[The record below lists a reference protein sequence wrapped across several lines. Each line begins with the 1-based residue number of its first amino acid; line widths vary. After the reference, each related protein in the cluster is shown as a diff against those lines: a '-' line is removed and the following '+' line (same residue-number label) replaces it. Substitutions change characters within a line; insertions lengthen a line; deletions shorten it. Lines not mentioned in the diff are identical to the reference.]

1 MIDETYHT
9 DRDVGEFI
17 EGFRGS
23 DPVRKPR
30 GRARGALSQNQ
41 SRQNAALL
49 SAIEDIE
56 AQLHSL
62 AGQSGLV
69 TDDTRSNARNER
81 PARKRAPME
90 RSGYGSALERIEA
103 QLQRVDHALERQQPR
118 AAREPYAAAAAP
130 AERDYVRSAAV
141 ATGTTGASRDY
152 SLDSTV
158 RQMLDRTQS
167 LNEEIGRTAKA
178 SVSEVARTAQDAM
191 SVASKSQDTYRD
203 ALAKLAK
210 LQSQDDSLDILR
222 DDVSSL
228 RTLIEEAN
236 LSGASE
242 AVLREIA
249 NLSGRIEQ
257 LSSAI
262 AETRED
268 PALLDTMHEIRA
280 LLDRPTLDPSIDS
293 HFDRILRKLD
303 DMHSSGHDK
312 DFARLSEQMDHLR
325 DILSTQPDVQHLSN
339 ISGQINE
346 LINRL
351 AILEDDVRRGGNA
364 SSGASQSGIEERLAQ
379 MQTMIE
385 RLDPSDRL
393 MSLENQLASLADRLE
408 DNSDVSGIH
417 KPLEALARQVESLVK
432 LTDQRSQPDRLDIL
446 ENLAERVAN
455 LDQFIR
461 HEQAPNTSE
470 KRFDQVEQTLARI
483 DDMLASKMESA
494 DLTSLERSLSRL
506 ADRMEAQED
515 LLRAAPVGGNGN
527 GVSPHALSQLES
539 QIVDLAQRLDS
550 ASNMSDDRQ
559 FFEMLTE
566 RLDTLAAEFARA
578 QSRFEAVDRMGEDI
592 RQLASKGA
600 PAGVNTSKLAEQA
613 AIKALQQVGPLG
625 SGSHDAELQ
634 VIIDGLKDDLHGLR
648 RFAETS
654 ETSTQQSLNSVS
666 SMLNIIVDR
675 LGQLEEQVR
684 AGESAAAAAG
694 APSATVGA
702 VAADESEPQSRG
714 FGKLLRRRK
723 AKEAPV
729 AQDAVQNTV
738 SGGRPLTADEL
749 LQSRGRMVPRG
760 QASEPLAAQQ
770 APQAPQAGRPVLTA
784 SAPAASAPRV
794 SAQGEARQPGI
805 YLSGKAVSGTRA
817 QTTQAAQGQA
827 AQAPTAKAPGGNPS
841 AQQQFAGNAV
851 LKQEA
856 EAAPAAKPRTAR
868 IVPGRPGATQTQAQ
882 PTQTRDPSQSK
893 ADFIAAARRA
903 AQAAAQESE
912 KVEKEQ
918 SEAGSF
924 LSRFKGSKKA
934 KPEAAIN
941 APQKADGKEATVGMS
956 RKERRAAISE
966 AARMAKQMK
975 KEQEL
980 ARADQTAIEDGAAQ
994 LLEDDEVSNSLFAK
1008 LGHSFSRHSRPLLM
1022 AAAAILLAITT
1033 IQLVK
1038 NPDSSL
1044 YSLFNAASSQSNGDA
1059 VAPSASDVPTADP
1072 APETGQPAAPGPQS
1086 SLTPSSGN
1094 LAPHMGSE
1102 EATRAIAFAQP
1113 TLAQGSLGAPR
1124 VADTARPQISQQDAM
1139 ARAKAALN
1147 QSGDHG
1153 IDLTPTSS
1161 IPKDVALESDDSGD
1175 LQAAQTSQPMPPVL
1189 SDDKAEQQASLSTDE
1204 AAAIQTPIMQAANSG
1219 NTLAQFELG
1228 RRYTVGDGVEVNL
1241 PEAAKWFEK
1250 AANLNMAQAQYSLAN
1265 LYEKGQGVKKDLQVA
1280 RLWYQRAADQGNVK
1294 SMHNLAVLY
1303 AEGGLGQP
1311 DFNEAAQWFLK
1322 AADHG
1327 LKDSQYNLAILFA
1340 RGMGVKQDLLQSY
1353 KWFALAAYQGDKG
1366 AEAKRDEILSVLKG
1380 PQQKAAKALVA
1391 AWSPKAVK
1399 PSVNEFSVLPPEWAA
1414 TTPDQM
1420 SSASGGFAVT
1430 QGVIAKTQA
1439 MLGALGYNAGPA
1451 DGQMGPRTRM
1461 AIRNFQEI
1469 AGLKVTGQIDTALL
1483 DALAKRTI

>member
-23 DPVRKPR
+23 NPARKPR
-30 GRARGALSQNQ
+30 GRARGALSHNQ

-69 TDDTRSNARNER
+69 TDDIRSGARNEN

-90 RSGYGSALERIEA
+90 RSGYGNALERIEA

-118 AAREPYAAAAAP
+118 ATLEPYAAAATP
-130 AERDYVRSAAV
+130 AERNYVRSAAV
-141 ATGTTGASRDY
+141 ANGTSGPSRDY

-178 SVSEVARTAQDAM
+178 SVSEVTRTAQDAL
-191 SVASKSQDTYRD
+191 SAANKSQGTYRD

-280 LLDRPTLDPSIDS
+280 LLDRPTLDPLIDS

-303 DMHSSGHDK
+303 DMHSNGHDK
-312 DFARLSEQMDHLR
+312 DFARLSEQMEHLR

-364 SSGASQSGIEERLAQ
+364 SSGGSQTGIEERLAQ

-385 RLDPSDRL
+385 RLDPTDRL
-393 MSLENQLASLADRLE
+393 MNLENQLTTLADRLE
-408 DNSDVSGIH
+408 DDHDASGIH

-432 LTDQRSQPDRLDIL
+432 LTDQRSQVDRLGVL
-446 ENLAERVAN
+446 ENLAERIAN

-461 HEQAPNTSE
+461 HEQAPNTAE

-515 LLRAAPVGGNGN
+515 LLRAAPVGGDGS

-566 RLDTLAAEFARA
+566 RLDTLAEEFTRA
-578 QSRFEAVDRMGEDI
+578 QSRFDAVDRMGEDI
-592 RQLASKGA
+592 RQLANKGA
-600 PAGVNTSKLAEQA
+600 PAGVNSSKLAEQA
-613 AIKALQQVGPLG
+613 ALKALQQVGPLG

-666 SMLNIIVDR
+666 SMLNVIVDR

-684 AGESAAAAAG
+684 AGESASVAAG
-694 APSATVGA
+694 VQAATARA
-702 VAADESEPQSRG
+702 VAEEESERQNRG

-723 AKEAPV
+723 TKEAPA
-729 AQDAVQNTV
+729 AQNVDPDTAQNTA
-738 SGGRPLTADEL
+738 SGGRPLTANEL
-749 LQSRGRMVPRG
+749 LQSRGRMIPRG
-760 QASEPLAAQQ
+760 QGSEPRAAQQ
-770 APQAPQAGRPVLTA
+770 APQAPQAGRPVVAA

-805 YLSGKAVSGTRA
+805 YLSGKAVNVKGA
-817 QTTQAAQGQA
+817 QA
-827 AQAPTAKAPGGNPS
+827 AQAPTAKAPSGNPS

-868 IVPGRPGATQTQAQ
+868 IVPGRPGAAQTQNQAQ

-918 SEAGSF
+918 SEASSF

-934 KPEAAIN
+934 KPEAATN
-941 APQKADGKEATVGMS
+941 APQKTDGKEATVGMS

-980 ARADQTAIEDGAAQ
+980 ARADQTAIEDGAVQ
-994 LLEDDEVSNSLFAK
+994 LQEDDELNNSLFAK

-1044 YSLFNAASSQSNGDA
+1044 YSLFNAASSQSNGNGSTDA
-1059 VAPSASDVPTADP
+1059 PNASDVPTADP
-1072 APETGQPAAPGPQS
+1072 SPETGQSDAPGPQS

-1094 LAPHMGSE
+1094 LAPDIDGE
-1102 EATRAIAFAQP
+1102 DAARAIAFAQP
-1113 TLAQGSLGAPR
+1113 TLAQESLGAPR
-1124 VADTARPQISQQDAM
+1124 VTSASRPQISQQDAM
-1139 ARAKAALN
+1139 ARAKAALD

-1161 IPKDVALESDDSGD
+1161 IPTDVALESAEYGD
-1175 LQAAQTSQPMPPVL
+1175 LQASAASQPMPPIL
-1189 SDDKAEQQASLSTDE
+1189 SDQQQASLPTGE
-1204 AAAIQTPIMQAANSG
+1204 TAAIQTPIMQAANSG
-1219 NTLAQFELG
+1219 NTLALFELG

-1241 PEAAKWFEK
+1241 SEAAKWFEK

-1265 LYEKGQGVKKDLQVA
+1265 LYEKGQGIRKDLQVA

-1303 AEGGLGQP
+1303 AEGGLGKP

-1353 KWFALAAYQGDKG
+1353 KWFALAARQGDKG

-1399 PSVNEFSVLPPEWAA
+1399 PSVNEFSVLPAEWAA
-1414 TTPDQM
+1414 TTPDQL
-1420 SSASGGFAVT
+1420 SSASGGLAVT

-1469 AGLKVTGQIDTALL
+1469 AGLKVTGQIDATLL

>member
-118 AAREPYAAAAAP
+118 AAREPFAAAAP
-130 AERDYVRSAAV
+130 AERGYVRSAAV

-191 SVASKSQDTYRD
+191 SAASKSQDTYRD

-303 DMHSSGHDK
+303 DMHASGHDE

-351 AILEDDVRRGGNA
+351 AILEDDVRRGGN
-364 SSGASQSGIEERLAQ
+364 SGSAASQTGVEDRLAQ

-385 RLDPSDRL
+385 RLDPTDRL
-393 MSLENQLASLADRLE
+393 MSLETQLASLADRLE
-408 DNSDVSGIH
+408 DDHDASGIH
-417 KPLEALARQVESLVK
+417 KPLEVLARQVESLVK
-432 LTDQRSQPDRLDIL
+432 LTDQRNQADRLDVL

-470 KRFDQVEQTLARI
+470 RRFDQVEQTLARI

-515 LLRAAPVGGNGN
+515 LLRAAPVGGDGS
-527 GVSPHALSQLES
+527 GLSPHALSQLES

-566 RLDTLAAEFARA
+566 RLDTLAEEFARA
-578 QSRFEAVDRMGEDI
+578 QSRFEVVDRMGEDI
-592 RQLASKGA
+592 RQLAAEGS
-600 PAGVNTSKLAEQA
+600 PAGVNSSKLAEQA

-625 SGSHDAELQ
+625 SGPHDAELQ
-634 VIIDGLKDDLHGLR
+634 IIIDGLKDDLHGLR

-654 ETSTQQSLNSVS
+654 ESSTQQSLNSVS
-666 SMLNIIVDR
+666 SMLNVIVDR

-684 AGESAAAAAG
+684 ASESASVAASAPAPTAG
-694 APSATVGA
+694 AP
-702 VAADESEPQSRG
+702 VADDESEPQSRG

-723 AKEAPV
+723 AKEAPA
-729 AQDAVQNTV
+729 AQNVEQDTA
-738 SGGRPLTADEL
+738 SEGRPLTANEL
-749 LQSRGRMVPRG
+749 LQSRGKMAPRG
-760 QASEPLAAQQ
+760 GPDSETLAAQRT
-770 APQAPQAGRPVLTA
+770 PQAPQAGRPVLTA
-784 SAPAASAPRV
+784 SAPRV
-794 SAQGEARQPGI
+794 SAQGEVRQPGI
-805 YLSGKAVSGTRA
+805 YLSGKAVSGAGA
-817 QTTQAAQGQA
+817 QTAQA
-827 AQAPTAKAPGGNPS
+827 AQAPTAKAPGNNP
-841 AQQQFAGNAV
+841 AAPQQFAGNAA
-851 LKQEA
+851 LKHET

-868 IVPGRPGATQTQAQ
+868 IVPGRPGVAQAQ
-882 PTQTRDPSQSK
+882 PQQTQTRDPSQSK

-918 SEAGSF
+918 SEASSF

-934 KPEAAIN
+934 KTEAATN
-941 APQKADGKEATVGMS
+941 APQKADSKDATVGMS

-980 ARADQTAIEDGAAQ
+980 ARADQTAIEDGAVQ
-994 LLEDDEVSNSLFAK
+994 LLEDEEVSNSLFAK
-1008 LGHSFSRHSRPLLM
+1008 LGHTFSRHSRPLLM

-1044 YSLFNAASSQSNGDA
+1044 YGLFNSASSQSDGSP

-1072 APETGQPAAPGPQS
+1072 APEAGQPNAPGPQS
-1086 SLTPSSGN
+1086 SITPSSGN
-1094 LAPHMGSE
+1094 LAPDMDGE

-1113 TLAQGSLGAPR
+1113 TLAQGSLDAPR
-1124 VADTARPQISQQDAM
+1124 VTSAPRPQISQQDAM
-1139 ARAKAALN
+1139 ARAKAAFN
-1147 QSGDHG
+1147 HSGDHG

-1161 IPKDVALESDDSGD
+1161 IPKDVALDSDASGD
-1175 LQAAQTSQPMPPVL
+1175 LQASEASQPMPPVL
-1189 SDDKAEQQASLSTDE
+1189 SDDKADQQQASLPTSV
-1204 AAAIQTPIMQAANSG
+1204 AGAVQTPIMQAAGSG
-1219 NTLAQFELG
+1219 NTLALFELG

-1241 PEAAKWFEK
+1241 SEAANWFEK

-1311 DFNEAAQWFLK
+1311 DFTQAAQWFLK

-1353 KWFALAAYQGDKG
+1353 KWFAIAAQQGDKG
-1366 AEAKRDEILSVLKG
+1366 AEAKRDEILNVLKG

-1391 AWSPKAVK
+1391 AWSPKLVK
-1399 PSVNEFSVLPPEWAA
+1399 PSVNELSTLPAEWAA
-1414 TTPDQM
+1414 TTPEQM

-1430 QGVIAKTQA
+1430 QGVVAKTQA

-1469 AGLKVTGQIDTALL
+1469 AGLKVTGQIDAALL

>member
-1 MIDETYHT
+1 
-9 DRDVGEFI
+9 
-17 EGFRGS
+17 
-23 DPVRKPR
+23 
-30 GRARGALSQNQ
+30 LSQNQ

-69 TDDTRSNARNER
+69 SDDARSGDINER

-90 RSGYGSALERIEA
+90 RSGYGNALERIEA

-118 AAREPYAAAAAP
+118 AARESYAAAAAP
-130 AERDYVRSAAV
+130 AERSYVRSAAV
-141 ATGTTGASRDY
+141 ATGTSGPSRDY

-178 SVSEVARTAQDAM
+178 SVSEVTRTAQDAL
-191 SVASKSQDTYRD
+191 SAANKSQGTYRD

-303 DMHSSGHDK
+303 DMHSSGHDE

-364 SSGASQSGIEERLAQ
+364 GSGSSQTGIEERLAQ

-432 LTDQRSQPDRLDIL
+432 LTNQRNQPDRLDGL

-470 KRFDQVEQTLARI
+470 RRFDQVEQTLARI

-515 LLRAAPVGGNGN
+515 LLRAAPVGGDGN
-527 GVSPHALSQLES
+527 GVAPHALSQLES

-600 PAGVNTSKLAEQA
+600 PAGVNSSKLAEQA

-684 AGESAAAAAG
+684 AGESAVAG

-723 AKEAPV
+723 AKEAPI

-760 QASEPLAAQQ
+760 QDSEPLTDQ
-770 APQAPQAGRPVLTA
+770 QAPQAGRPVLTA

-805 YLSGKAVSGTRA
+805 YLSGKAVSGARA
-817 QTTQAAQGQA
+817 HTTQAAQGQTT
-827 AQAPTAKAPGGNPS
+827 QAPTAKAPGSNPS

-856 EAAPAAKPRTAR
+856 EVAPAAKPRTAR
-868 IVPGRPGATQTQAQ
+868 IVPGRAGATQTQAQ

-934 KPEAAIN
+934 KPEAATN
-941 APQKADGKEATVGMS
+941 APQKADSKEATVGMS

-980 ARADQTAIEDGAAQ
+980 ARADQTAIEDGAVR

-1008 LGHSFSRHSRPLLM
+1008 LGHTFSRHSRPLLM

-1044 YSLFNAASSQSNGDA
+1044 YSLFNTASSQSNGDT
-1059 VAPSASDVPTADP
+1059 VAPTTSDVPTADP
-1072 APETGQPAAPGPQS
+1072 APESGQPDAPGPQS

-1094 LAPHMGSE
+1094 LAPDMGSE

-1113 TLAQGSLGAPR
+1113 TLAQRNLGAPR
-1124 VADTARPQISQQDAM
+1124 VADTSRPQIAQQDVM
-1139 ARAKAALN
+1139 ARAKAALD

-1161 IPKDVALESDDSGD
+1161 IPKDIALESDESGD
-1175 LQAAQTSQPMPPVL
+1175 LQASATSQPMPPVL
-1189 SDDKAEQQASLSTDE
+1189 SDDQAEPQQASLSTDE

-1219 NTLAQFELG
+1219 NTLALFELG
-1228 RRYTVGDGVEVNL
+1228 RRYTVGDGVEANL
-1241 PEAAKWFEK
+1241 SEAAKWFEK

-1303 AEGGLGQP
+1303 AEGGLGKP

-1353 KWFALAAYQGDKG
+1353 KWFAIAAHQGDKG

-1391 AWSPKAVK
+1391 AWSPKTVK

-1451 DGQMGPRTRM
+1451 DGQMGPRTRT

-1469 AGLKVTGQIDTALL
+1469 AGLKITGQIDTALL